1 MVNSDQKLGVWG
13 IPGTFPTAYMGRAI
27 YSTSGNLWE
36 RSKINR
42 LYYWYKEAITKHG
55 LQPFE
60 EGNVEIGQW
69 IAENSEYELN
79 DVRIFMY
86 VLLQE
91 VQNEKID
98 LYFWNF
104 KEPSTSIVNIV
115 KDIDPQKIFNKFL
128 WIAGISV
135 AGMVLWY
142 GGPVIARQ
150 FKKRKK

>member
-1 MVNSDQKLGVWG
+1 MVGSDQKLGVWG
-13 IPGTFPTAYMGRAI
+13 IPGTFPTLWMGQAI
-27 YSTSGNLWE
+27 EAISGQDWT

-55 LQPFE
+55 LRPFE
-60 EGNVEIGQW
+60 EGNEEIGQW

-91 VQNEKID
+91 VKAEKID
-98 LYFWNF
+98 IYFWNF
-104 KEPSTSIVNIV
+104 KEPSTSIVNLA
-115 KDIDPQKIFNKFL
+115 KDLDPKNIFNKFL

-135 AGMVLWY
+135 AGLALWY
-142 GGPVIARQ
+142 GGPIIARQ